1 MAIIS
6 LHLDIYLKVVLQQRK
21 DHLHLLYTTISS
33 MMVTEVDCSQ
43 TSISMEIRILL
54 SLYRRVMLE
63 LSITTFLYKL
73 WNSNGTSLD

>member
-1 MAIIS
+1 
-6 LHLDIYLKVVLQQRK
+6 
-21 DHLHLLYTTISS
+21 

-63 LSITTFLYKL
+63 HSTTTYLCKR
-73 WNSNGTSLD
+73 WNSNGISLDSIHHITDSNFRRWRELLT